1 MIALGWVVNLFQR
14 GSASMIRLNEVLN
27 KEPEFFDHT
36 DKSSLPEIKGH
47 IDIRSLTFSYACAST
62 PVLQNISISVQP
74 GETIGITGKTGSGK
88 TTFCNLLLRFFKP
101 PPGSI
106 FIDKNDICN
115 LPLKE
120 LRARI
125 AYVPQDS
132 FLFSDTIQENISFGK
147 PEACQEEILEHA
159 QAAQLLSE
167 IMDFKDSFN
176 TVIGEKGVTLSGG
189 QKQRLCIARALLI
202 QAPILILDDA
212 MSSLDVAT
220 TQKIVE
226 TLKTSNAQRTSII
239 VSNRIASIKH
249 ADKIFV
255 FADGVIVESGKH
267 QELVKKGGL
276 YHNLYLKQQLENET
290 L

>member
-1 MIALGWVVNLFQR
+1 
-14 GSASMIRLNEVLN
+14 
-27 KEPEFFDHT
+27 
-36 DKSSLPEIKGH
+36 
-47 IDIRSLTFSYACAST
+47 
-62 PVLQNISISVQP
+62 
-74 GETIGITGKTGSGK
+74 
-88 TTFCNLLLRFFKP
+88 
-101 PPGSI
+101 
-106 FIDKNDICN
+106 
-115 LPLKE
+115 
-120 LRARI
+120 
-125 AYVPQDS
+125 
-132 FLFSDTIQENISFGK
+132 
-147 PEACQEEILEHA
+147 
-159 QAAQLLSE
+159 
-167 IMDFKDSFN
+167 MDFKDSFN